1 VVRKYGASE
10 ALSAWIEEGRLPS
23 LFPPLPKLPT
33 SVGAK
38 ILRIAAMGVLTLGVT
53 GIVLELLGV
62 PLLPRKS
69 VPRSGLEATV
79 LESRD
84 RTQAVQTGGAYRYI
98 LTQNQVVSTYERGRT
113 LFIDYRDEA
122 AKVELNRIL
131 ESNAA
136 EPIKTR
142 PVCFCPTR
150 RYPVLIPSRI
160 DSPTSMF

>member
-1 VVRKYGASE
+1 
-10 ALSAWIEEGRLPS
+10 
-23 LFPPLPKLPT
+23 
-33 SVGAK
+33 
-38 ILRIAAMGVLTLGVT
+38 MGVLTLGVT

-136 EPIKTR
+136 EPIKKQGPYASVLRDGTR
-142 PVCFCPTR
+142 F
-150 RYPVLIPSRI
+150 
-160 DSPTSMF
+160 